1 MADEIKRLEY
11 YSAVIANKPGEGAR
25 VLAALRDAGA
35 DFTDVNAYPI
45 GNPLKARK
53 TTVDFVPS
61 DPKAFK
67 KAAKLV
73 GLEIG
78 AKLPC
83 IFVTGEDRPGMGAE
97 ILAKLGAAGINVI
110 AMHMVCAG
118 AGRVGGMVF
127 VEASVAAKA
136 ARVLSK

>member
-1 MADEIKRLEY
+1 MADEIKRIEY
-11 YSAVIANKPGEGAR
+11 YSTVIANKPGEGAR
-25 VLAALRDAGA
+25 ILAALRDAGVN
-35 DFTDVNAYPI
+35 FIDVNGYPV

-61 DPKAFK
+61 EPKLFK
-67 KAAKLV
+67 QAAKKL

-83 IFVTGEDRPGMGAE
+83 ILVNGEDRPGMAAE
-97 ILAKLGAAGINVI
+97 ILGKLGVAGINVI
-110 AMHMVCAG
+110 AMHMACAG
-118 AGRVGGMVF
+118 AGRVGAMLF
-127 VEASVAAKA
+127 VEAPMAAKA